1 MLLNDAISM
10 KRLTIILS
18 ILLLVGCGAT
28 EQKAKLNEA
37 KFYEAIDAGNLSEAR
52 NMLYDVEGEPIT
64 RFAEALIEEYITI
77 GDVQSAINV
86 YERIT
91 HFHCS
96 VYEMQYDSL
105 YGHNGYERRVC
116 KMLYDALIEADD
128 FETAWKYHPLEY
140 EDPDYAGN
148 GVSYF
153 GYVSDVIIHLV
164 QQGRKLEA
172 QQFLD
177 KHSLW
182 FLKNVDNGEWGKEH
196 PEYQYSKVHS
206 ELQSIINRG
215 F

>member
-1 MLLNDAISM
+1 MLLNDVISM

-52 NMLYDVEGEPIT
+52 NMLYDVEGGPIT

-96 VYEMQYDSL
+96 VYEMQWDGL

-182 FLKNVDNGEWGKEH
+182 FLKNVDNGESGEEY

>member
-18 ILLLVGCGAT
+18 ILLLVGCGVT

-52 NMLYDVEGEPIT
+52 NMLYGVEGEQIT
-64 RFAEALIEEYITI
+64 RFAEVLIEEYITI

-96 VYEMQYDSL
+96 AYEMQYDSL
-105 YGHNGYERRVC
+105 YGHDGYERRVC

-140 EDPDYAGN
+140 KDPDYAGN
-148 GVSYF
+148 GGSYF

-182 FLKNVDNGEWGKEH
+182 FLKNVDNGEWGEEY

>member
-52 NMLYDVEGEPIT
+52 NMLYDVEGEQIT
-64 RFAEALIEEYITI
+64 RFAEVLIEEYITI

-96 VYEMQYDSL
+96 AYEMQWDNL
-105 YGHNGYERRVC
+105 YGHDGYEKRVC

-148 GVSYF
+148 GGSYF
-153 GYVSDVIIHLV
+153 GYVLDVVIHLV

-182 FLKNVDNGEWGKEH
+182 FLKNVDNGEWGEEH
-196 PEYQYSKVHS
+196 PEYQYSKVQS